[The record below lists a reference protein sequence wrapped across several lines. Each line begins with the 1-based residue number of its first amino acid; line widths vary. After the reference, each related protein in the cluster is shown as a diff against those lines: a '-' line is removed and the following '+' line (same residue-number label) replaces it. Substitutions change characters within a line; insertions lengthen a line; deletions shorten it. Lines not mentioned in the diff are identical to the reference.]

1 MKLRFEPVTAANR
14 ALALALAVH
23 PAQAGFVESVE
34 ECLAQ
39 ADAERGW
46 RPVLIYVEDA
56 GAQKRSA
63 GGILDGVGRV
73 DTAAGGGKSAV
84 DCVENAAGSAQ
95 NVADS
100 AEHTAS
106 MAQNVTGSAQKGTDG
121 TAFAVGPSAPVGF
134 AMYKYFGLFAP
145 LGRAWLD
152 RLLIDA
158 RYQGHGYGAAAVT
171 ALCARIRAEYGCRRV
186 YLSVYE
192 DNAPAIRLYEKAGFA
207 FNGQR
212 DVKGEKVMVA
222 QHTFI
227 VN

>member
-14 ALALALAVH
+14 AQALALAVH

-56 GAQKRSA
+56 GAQKR
-63 GGILDGVGRV
+63 G
-73 DTAAGGGKSAV
+73 AGGGKSAV
-84 DCVENAAGSAQ
+84 DCVENAADSAE
-95 NVADS
+95 NLADS

-106 MAQNVTGSAQKGTDG
+106 MAQNVTGNAQKGADG

-134 AMYKYFGLFAP
+134 AMYKYFGFFPP

-222 QHTFI
+222 QRTFI
-227 VN
+227 IN